1 MKVTKREL
9 RKIIREEK
17 AKLLREQA
25 EMDPKTA
32 DAIQLLQTVNMNLQD
47 IMANTRGPVYDDLN
61 KQLAMLEDAI
71 HALGGVV

>member
-1 MKVTKREL
+1 MKITKREL
-9 RKIIREEK
+9 RRIIKEEK
-17 AKLLREQA
+17 ARLLREQA

-32 DAIQLLQTVNMNLQD
+32 DAIQLLQTVNINLQD

-71 HALGGVV
+71 RALGGVV

>member
-71 HALGGVV
+71 HALGGVG